1 MLKHVPPLCSVKMK
15 ENLALIDD
23 FLATPAPRTVPA
35 SLARSCM
42 SLFQVIGGIL
52 VLFGILLSWIFA
64 FFCFT
69 WPHGLRP
76 LVPQIILF
84 GIIGLTGFALYLI
97 GFRIGAAKL
106 RALKSGELC
115 EATIDDISSV
125 NMRINGQHYY
135 KLTFSMADSSG
146 EVIIGTEYIPDRAV
160 PFFEQLQS
168 ERKRNQLDVLHV
180 PGSGKNTYVPLKYVL
195 TANRA

>member
-1 MLKHVPPLCSVKMK
+1 MK

-35 SLARSCM
+35 SLARDCVSPLQTGGEI
-42 SLFQVIGGIL
+42 LFFIG
-52 VLFGILLSWIFA
+52 VLMFGVFSIALM
-64 FFCFT
+64 T
-69 WPHGLRP
+69 WPLCTRP
-76 LVPQIILF
+76 LGPHIVFFAIM
-84 GIIGLTGFALYLI
+84 TMAGFILYLI

-106 RALKSGELC
+106 CALKSGVLC
-115 EATIDDISSV
+115 EATIDDISS
-125 NMRINGQHYY
+125 INVRNNGRHCY
-135 KLTFSMADSSG
+135 KLTFSLVVSSG
-146 EVIIGTEYIPDRAV
+146 EIIIGTEFIPDRFV

-168 ERKRNQLDVLHV
+168 EHKRNQLDVLHV